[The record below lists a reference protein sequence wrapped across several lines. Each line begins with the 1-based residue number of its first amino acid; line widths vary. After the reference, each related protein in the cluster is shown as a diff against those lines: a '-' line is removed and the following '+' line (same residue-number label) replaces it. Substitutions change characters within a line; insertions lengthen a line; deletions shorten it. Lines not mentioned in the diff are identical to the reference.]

1 MRISKFEILHRRFPK
16 RITTNPP
23 SPKMKF
29 DETKDGWIPI
39 IDTAK
44 AVEKFGNAMKIP
56 FKKMIEAKRT
66 SETSME

>member
-1 MRISKFEILHRRFPK
+1 
-16 RITTNPP
+16 
-23 SPKMKF
+23 MKF